1 MEKSYEEILR
11 LLDRLGL
18 SHESFAFM
26 GSRGF
31 LSDLEHPYRTEAALD
46 LIDRAMRAG
55 DKPLYV
61 VAIGAITNVVSA
73 ILIEPGIIERI
84 VVVWLGGQPFHWPTA
99 RHFNLKQDPCA
110 SRLIFDCGVPLVH
123 IPCDGVASHLLTTL
137 PELESHIKGRGAMG
151 DYLLGIF
158 RDYVADHFGYAKELW
173 DISCIGYLIESTWV
187 PTEITHSP
195 ILTDE
200 LTWSADNSRHVIRNA
215 VFVRRNPIFAD
226 LFRKLD
232 SSAGLQI
239 SKVMS

>member
-1 MEKSYEEILR
+1 M
-11 LLDRLGL
+11 
-18 SHESFAFM
+18 
-26 GSRGF
+26 
-31 LSDLEHPYRTEAALD
+31 
-46 LIDRAMRAG
+46 
-55 DKPLYV
+55 
-61 VAIGAITNVVSA
+61 
-73 ILIEPGIIERI
+73 
-84 VVVWLGGQPFHWPTA
+84 
-99 RHFNLKQDPCA
+99 
-110 SRLIFDCGVPLVH
+110 
-123 IPCDGVASHLLTTL
+123 
-137 PELESHIKGRGAMG
+137 PELESPIKGRGAMG

-158 RDYVADHFGYAKELW
+158 RDYVSDHFGYAKELW
-173 DISCIGYLIESTWV
+173 DISCIGYLIEPTWV